1 MDNFLLE
8 SIQEHISTDIYF
20 SNGWRYGVP
29 IPPGDIKLEDLY
41 NIVPMDPVVS
51 TVELSGA
58 EISEII
64 ENNLEHTYSNNP
76 LSQMGGYV
84 KRALGIKVFFKLEN
98 PKNTRIAGFRE
109 YYIAAFI
116 TEQGVPANYG
126 SGRSN
131 TDLHAVEAMMKR
143 QIADTG
149 LSGTFIPV

>member
-1 MDNFLLE
+1 M
-8 SIQEHISTDIYF
+8 
-20 SNGWRYGVP
+20 P

-98 PKNTRIAGFRE
+98 PKNTRIQS
-109 YYIAAFI
+109 ISVI
-116 TEQGVPANYG
+116 
-126 SGRSN
+126 GRKLDSDS
-131 TDLHAVEAMMKR
+131 T
-143 QIADTG
+143 I
-149 LSGTFIPV
+149 